1 VQFVKAAII
10 GLGAMG
16 RRHLIGCARVGIE
29 VVRVVDPQI
38 DRIAAQIGFGA
49 GVELDV
55 SVNRFL
61 ESPNAD
67 LVIVSTP
74 TIGRCSIATSL
85 VDGNVPLVLLE
96 KPLGRSLVECREL
109 YQASLKSKS
118 RVAVNHPYR
127 YMKQFQAVGEVV
139 NSKEFG
145 GLSSM
150 HIVGGNGGL
159 AMLMTHFVDFFELV
173 TDDRIV
179 EVQASFL
186 DEIHPN
192 PRGEHIQDYS
202 GVVDA
207 FTANGRRL
215 RVDLGGSVDRPQG
228 TGIVAIIAGPTG
240 ILQFDFLSGDIFS
253 RIRGVEDINLPAT
266 AYTVGLRERLEV
278 SVTDLVDA
286 SSQAMLS
293 LAGNQDFCSIEQ
305 ALHFVE
311 VQIAAHVSHNVGG
324 SSVDVNKL
332 DSWSTTEFAWA

>member
-1 VQFVKAAII
+1 MQFVKAAII

-38 DRIAAQIGFGA
+38 HQIAPSIEFGA
-49 GVELDV
+49 AVELDV
-55 SVNRFL
+55 SIDGFL

-74 TIGRCSIATSL
+74 TIGRCAIATSL
-85 VDGNVPLVLLE
+85 VERNVPFVLLE

-179 EVQASFL
+179 EVQACFL
-186 DEIHPN
+186 DEIDAN

-215 RVDLGGSVDRPQG
+215 RVDLGGSVNRPQG
-228 TGIVAIIAGPTG
+228 TGMVAIIAGPTG

-253 RIRGVEDINLPAT
+253 RIRGIGDTTLPAT
-266 AYTVGLRERLEV
+266 AYTVGLRDHLKV
-278 SVTDLVDA
+278 SVTDLITA
-286 SSQAMLS
+286 SSQAMLA
-293 LAGNQDFCSIEQ
+293 LASNQDLCSLEQ

-311 VQIAAHVSHNVGG
+311 VQIAAHISHNIGG
-324 SSVDVNKL
+324 SSVDVDKL